1 MAAPLTP
8 PRGGDGIPAT
18 HPMRVCFYPRVG
30 SGGPGTFQARLARVL
45 NDEGLEV
52 SYDLNERPLQAVLLF
67 AATRNWRGLERCRR
81 DGIPIVQR
89 LDGINWI
96 HRVHPVPAG
105 YFVTSEL
112 RNLLLRL
119 VRARY
124 ASRIIYQSAFV
135 RDWWHRWFGPSS
147 RPEVVV
153 HNGVPLIPARER
165 AEPQARVLI
174 VVEGA
179 VRLDRAS
186 AAILRSAHR
195 ELRAR
200 EVVERTFVFGRV
212 PSFFRVEEVREDGL
226 EFRGHVA
233 AQEIAGWQ
241 SRACL
246 QLSLEL
252 NPPCPNSVIEAMAAG
267 LPVLGY
273 DTGALTE
280 LVHAGEGCVLPFEG
294 DVWKLEAPANLER
307 LGECGLRIQR
317 DWAGYSRRAR
327 LGATGRHDIL
337 QVASRY
343 REVLGL

>member
-1 MAAPLTP
+1 
-8 PRGGDGIPAT
+8 
-18 HPMRVCFYPRVG
+18 MRVCFYPRVG
-30 SGGPGTFQARLARVL
+30 SGGPGSFQARLARVL
-45 NDEGLEV
+45 QTEGLQLT
-52 SYDLNERPLQAVLLF
+52 YDLDERPLQAVLVF

-96 HRVHPVPAG
+96 HRVHPVPPG

-124 ASRIIYQSAFV
+124 ATRIIYHSAFV
-135 RDWWHRWFGPSS
+135 RDWWQRWFGPSP
-147 RPEVVV
+147 RPATVI
-153 HNGVPLIPARER
+153 HNGVPLGPARAR
-165 AEPQARVLI
+165 AAPQAPVLL

-179 VRLDRAS
+179 VRLDHAS
-186 AAILRSAHR
+186 AAILRAAHR

-200 EVVERTFVFGRV
+200 EVIERTLVFGRV
-212 PSFFRVEEVREDGL
+212 PSFFHMEAVREEGM

-233 AQEIAGWQ
+233 AEEIAGWQ
-241 SRACL
+241 SRAVM

-273 DTGALTE
+273 DTGALAE
-280 LVHAGEGCVLPFEG
+280 LVHPDEGQVLPYAG
-294 DVWKLEAPANLER
+294 DVWKLQAPANLEQ
-307 LGECGLRIQR
+307 LGEGGLRIAR
-317 DWAGYSRRAR
+317 DWAGTSRRAQ
-327 LGATGRHDIL
+327 LGATARHDITHI
-337 QVASRY
+337 AARY
-343 REVLGL
+343 REVLGR

>member
-1 MAAPLTP
+1 
-8 PRGGDGIPAT
+8 
-18 HPMRVCFYPRVG
+18 MRVCFYPRVG

-45 NDEGLEV
+45 QNEGLQV
-52 SYDLNERPLQAVLLF
+52 TYDLSDRPLQAVLLF
-67 AATRNWRGLERCRR
+67 AATRNWVGLERCRR
-81 DGIPIVQR
+81 DRIPIVQR

-96 HRVHPVPAG
+96 HRVHPVPTG

-112 RNLLLRL
+112 RNLLLRV

-153 HNGVPLIPARER
+153 HNGVPLSPSRER
-165 AEPQARVLI
+165 TKPEARVLI

-186 AAILRSAHR
+186 AAILRAAHR

-200 EVVERTFVFGRV
+200 EVVERTLVFGRV
-212 PSFFRVEEVREDGL
+212 PSFFHVEAVREEGL
-226 EFRGHVA
+226 EFRGHVS
-233 AQEIAGWQ
+233 AQEISGWQ
-241 SRACL
+241 SRAAL

-252 NPPCPNSVIEAMAAG
+252 NPPCPNSVIEAMAVG

-273 DTGALTE
+273 DTGALAE
-280 LVHAGEGCVLPFEG
+280 LVQPGEGGVLPFTG
-294 DVWKLEAPANLER
+294 DVWKLETPTNLEE
-307 LGECGLRIQR
+307 LGEYGQSIAN
-317 DWAGYSRRAR
+317 DWAGYSHRAKM
-327 LGATGRHDIL
+327 GATARHDIL
-337 QVASRY
+337 QIASRY
-343 REVLGL
+343 RKVLDL